1 MIKLRDNTDKLV
13 KVPQDWNE
21 TSTLLFQRYVKEWDK
36 MDRIKLFCIQTGFE
50 EDKVKSST
58 SEELSDII
66 DRCTDYVW
74 FNRVDFDTL
83 PVPKVV
89 IIGNKTMLIPTKI
102 EEMTI
107 EQNMVLK
114 NSMSGCTDL
123 RELIS
128 MACAVYLQ
136 PLYDDGPFDH
146 TSYKN
151 LQTYIDEC
159 PITDTYPI
167 GFFLLNR
174 LRRRGRNGFLSW
186 RQAIHRLT
194 LNANTT
200 PKSLGLASS
209 NRGLTY
215 PGLTVTQRLM
225 VFFQRTFKKKNSAI
239 LCPC

>member
-1 MIKLRDNTDKLV
+1 MIKLKDSNDLTI
-13 KVPQDWNE
+13 KVPESWTE
-21 TSTLLFQRYVKEWDK
+21 TSTALFQRYVKEWDTV
-36 MDRIKLFCIQTGFE
+36 DRIKLFCIQTGYDE
-50 EDKVKSST
+50 ALVRKST
-58 SEELSDII
+58 SENLQEIV
-66 DRCTDYVW
+66 DRCTDYV
-74 FNRVDFDTL
+74 FYNHIDFSRL

-89 IIGNKTMLIPTKI
+89 IIGNKTVLVPTKI

-114 NSMSGCTDL
+114 NAMSGCTDL

-128 MACAVYLQ
+128 LAVAVYLQ
-136 PLYDDGPFDH
+136 PIYDGSDFDH
-146 TSYKN
+146 DSYKT
-151 LQTYIDEC
+151 LQTYVDQCSIV
-159 PITDTYPI
+159 DTYPI
-167 GFFLLNR
+167 GFFLLSR
-174 LRRRGRNGFLSW
+174 LKRRGKNGFLSW

-225 VFFQRTFKKKNSAI
+225 VFFQRMSKKKNSVI
-239 LCPC
+239 LSPC